1 MKKLKLKTIINPDFS
16 WAMSTIMNSA
26 VPAKAAYWLSRIF
39 KKVQAHEKEYNEV
52 RINTLKKYCEPAEE
66 GAQTPFKVN
75 DKNEA
80 VFKSKTDE
88 NHFRVELEDLLEQEV
103 EVPTLAFNL
112 LGDECLIESRI
123 LVILD
128 DIIVEG

>member
-1 MKKLKLKTIINPDFS
+1 MKKIKLRAILNPDFS
-16 WAMSTIMNSA
+16 WALSTIMNSA

-39 KKVQAHEKEYNEV
+39 KKVQAIEKDYNET
-52 RINTLKKYCEPAEE
+52 RIAALKKYCETSEE
-66 GAQTPFKVN
+66 GSQNPLKLN

-80 VFKSKTDE
+80 IFKSSQDE
-88 NHFRVELEDLLEQEV
+88 IKFKKELEELLDQEV
-103 EVPTLAFNL
+103 EVPTLNFNL
-112 LGDECLIESRI
+112 LNDDCLIESRI